1 MNANAAVQGTP
12 AAAVWSASRLRED
25 FLLAQAV
32 DALQEGWPADALLA
46 AEAACRRH
54 AEAAIPALLRATIL
68 QASRSAFSS
77 AAWCHAWRRD
87 PQDARLQDLLINDW
101 LAHGERARIA
111 ALAPAL
117 LPARCRAASDADL
130 LPSLREAACL
140 PAGACWRAGA
150 AIEGMLFEA
159 HAGASVQLCLRDE
172 LTQENHDVRLPPG
185 AAGARFSLVPPH
197 PDGVWSL
204 ALAGATAALPGS
216 PLVFAVP
223 RALSAAQSSTAPA
236 PTPAPLSVLI
246 PVHSGLAQVQACI
259 ASVLAS
265 LPANHGLAGVL
276 VIDDASPEPALA
288 AWLDAEH
295 AAGRIGLLRNRY
307 NLGFVESV
315 NRGLRQLPGHDVLLL
330 NADTLVHGDW
340 LDRLRAA
347 LYRADDIAAV
357 APWSNNGEISSFPSI
372 ARAAPAP
379 DAAGLARL
387 DGQASALHRA
397 GACADVDV
405 PACCGFAML
414 MRASALAAIGG
425 LDGNAIE
432 RGYGEEVDWC
442 LRAAAAGYRH
452 RIATGVYVAHA
463 GGVSFGDEKHLRV
476 RQNRA
481 VLMARYPHYYSAY
494 QRFLQ
499 DDPLAAARACLAA
512 ALPPAAPAGDAPPAP
527 LPAPLASSCT
537 RIAVLAHCAAGALAA
552 AVLALARLV
561 AARTDLALRLLV
573 IGEVSETLWRTG
585 VVDVVPPAS
594 GASLLSDSD
603 LIGLSG
609 CIVLLAADPA
619 QARVAIDTVRL
630 DPGFDAGSWFSALLA
645 RAHVAPRPALAP
657 LHFANPGSTGARS

>member
-1 MNANAAVQGTP
+1 MNATAAVQGTP
-12 AAAVWSASRLRED
+12 PAAAWSASRLRED

-32 DALQEGWPADALLA
+32 DALQDGWPADALLA

-68 QASRSAFSS
+68 QASRSALSS
-77 AAWCHAWRRD
+77 AAWYHAWRRD
-87 PQDARLQDLLINDW
+87 PQDARLQDLLVQDW
-101 LAHGERARIA
+101 LAHGASARIA

-117 LPARCRAASDADL
+117 LPARCRAASHASL
-130 LPSLREAACL
+130 LPSLRQAACL
-140 PAGACWRAGA
+140 PAGACWRAGS

-159 HAGASVQLCLRDE
+159 HAAAPAQLCLRDE
-172 LTQENHDVRLPPG
+172 LSQQNYDVRLPPG
-185 AAGARFSLVPPH
+185 APGAHFSFIPPH

-223 RALSAAQSSTAPA
+223 RAASAAAAAPPATTA
-236 PTPAPLSVLI
+236 LGVLI
-246 PVHSGLAQVQACI
+246 PVYSGLAQVQACI

-265 LPANHGLAGVL
+265 LPANRAGATVL

-288 AWLDAEH
+288 AWLDTQC

-315 NRGLRQLPGHDVLLL
+315 NCGLRQLPGHDVLLL

-387 DGQASALHRA
+387 DDQASALHRA

-414 MRASALAAIGG
+414 MRASVLAAIGG

-481 VLMARYPHYYSAY
+481 VLMARYPHYYSVY

-512 ALPPAAPAGDAPPAP
+512 ALPPAAAAIEAPPAP
-527 LPAPLASSCT
+527 LPPSLASSCT
-537 RIAVLAHCAAGALAA
+537 RIAVLGHCAAGALAA
-552 AVLALARLV
+552 GVLALARLV

-585 VVDVVPPAS
+585 VVDVVAPAS

-619 QARVAIDTVRL
+619 QARIAIATERL

-645 RAHVAPRPALAP
+645 RAHVAPRAALAP

>member
-1 MNANAAVQGTP
+1 MNATAAVQGTP
-12 AAAVWSASRLRED
+12 PAAAWSASRLRED

-77 AAWCHAWRRD
+77 AAWYHAWRRD

-101 LAHGERARIA
+101 LAHGAGARIA

-117 LPARCRAASDADL
+117 LPARCRAASHASL
-130 LPSLREAACL
+130 LASLRQAGCL

-159 HAGASVQLCLRDE
+159 HTAPPAQLCLRDE
-172 LTQENHDVRLPPG
+172 LSQQNYDVRLPPG
-185 AAGARFSLVPPH
+185 AAGARFSFVPPH

-204 ALAGATAALPGS
+204 AVAGATAALPGS

-223 RALSAAQSSTAPA
+223 RATSAAPPAATA
-236 PTPAPLSVLI
+236 TPLTVLI

-265 LPANHGLAGVL
+265 LPANRAGATIL

-288 AWLDAEH
+288 AWLDAERD
-295 AAGRIGLLRNRY
+295 AGRIGLLRNRY

-315 NRGLRQLPGHDVLLL
+315 NRGLRQLQGHDVLLL

-347 LYRADDIAAV
+347 LYRDDDIAAV
-357 APWSNNGEISSFPSI
+357 APWSNNGEISSFPDI

-379 DAAGLARL
+379 DAAALARL
-387 DGQASALHRA
+387 DDQASALHRA

-414 MRASALAAIGG
+414 MRAKVLAAIGG

-452 RIATGVYVAHA
+452 RVATGVYVAHA

-494 QRFLQ
+494 RRFLQ

-512 ALPPAAPAGDAPPAP
+512 SLPPAAAAIDAAPAP
-527 LPAPLASSCT
+527 LPPSLVSSCT
-537 RIAVLAHCAAGALAA
+537 RIAVLAHCTAGALAA
-552 AVLALARLV
+552 GVLALARLV
-561 AARTDLALRLLV
+561 AARPDLSLRLLV

-585 VVDVVPPAS
+585 VVDVVAPAS

-619 QARVAIDTVRL
+619 QARIAIDTVRL
-630 DPGFDAGSWFSALLA
+630 DTGFDAGSWFSALLA